1 LASDSAA
8 SSWQEWMVKEAAAHF
23 IVVRKQTE
31 RERKGPGFSYPSRM
45 FPQ

>member
-1 LASDSAA
+1 
-8 SSWQEWMVKEAAAHF
+8 MVKEAAAHF

-45 FPQ
+45 FPQRSHLLPVGSTS